1 MAKYER
7 HVKGSFSRISSRL
20 NAEVLNSGASVN
32 LVDSTKLVVGGVT
45 VDVRV
50 YDKYYMRNSNRASLT
65 LTVAGDEN
73 DCYVSAIGAGGGSGA
88 VFNFSWGAEDDFVA
102 TVINAMRGMGY

>member
-7 HVKGSFSRISSRL
+7 HVKGSFSQINSRL
-20 NAEVLNSGASVN
+20 KSAVTNSGASVN
-32 LVDSTKLVVGGVT
+32 LVDSTFLKIGETSVNVS
-45 VDVRV
+45 V

-73 DCYVSAIGAGGGSGA
+73 DVYVSAIGAGGGSGA
-88 VFNFSWGAEDDFVA
+88 VFNFSWGAESDFVE